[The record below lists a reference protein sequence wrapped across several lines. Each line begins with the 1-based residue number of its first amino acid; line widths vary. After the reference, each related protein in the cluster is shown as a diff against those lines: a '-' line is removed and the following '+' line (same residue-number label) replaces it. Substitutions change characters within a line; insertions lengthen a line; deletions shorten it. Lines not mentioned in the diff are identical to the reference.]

1 MYYIT
6 LNPLEPLY
14 EGTKNP
20 FFPFFVYLRSLWI
33 MIKKKYIIALLL
45 KIFTGN
51 IFHFQYIKSQYRQT
65 NKTQKIEG
73 WTNQQTKVHA

>member
-1 MYYIT
+1 MK
-6 LNPLEPLY
+6 EQ
-14 EGTKNP
+14 KNLSFLFL
-20 FFPFFVYLRSLWI
+20 FFIHLRSLRI

-65 NKTQKIEG
+65 NKTQKIRGLDEP
-73 WTNQQTKVHA
+73 TNQDPRLTIRLVDV